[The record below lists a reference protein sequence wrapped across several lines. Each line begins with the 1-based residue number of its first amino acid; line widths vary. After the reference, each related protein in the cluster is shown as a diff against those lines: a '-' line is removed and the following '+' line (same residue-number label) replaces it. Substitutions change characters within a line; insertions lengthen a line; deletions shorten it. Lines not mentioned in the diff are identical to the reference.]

1 MTKIELY
8 VLATVDE
15 KGEVTGFPKGGGSS
29 TTPRLKAYDS
39 LASARRGKRHHEGS
53 IVKITGMEVVE

>member
-1 MTKIELY
+1 MKEVELY
-8 VLATVDE
+8 VLATVND
-15 KGEVTGFPKGGGSS
+15 KGEVIGFPKGGGSS

-39 LASARRGKRHHEGS
+39 LASARRGKRHHAGR